1 MIYLPTLHSFAM
13 DNVFTG
19 SEGNLRFRIVPK
31 VVKLP
36 NSKEVDM
43 ENSSIEAEYWYGP
56 LCYEK
61 STVEGK
67 EVFPMSEEGR
77 ANLQAWLDSKCTLP
91 FGEGGPRSGG

>member
-13 DNVFTG
+13 NNVFTG

-31 VVKLP
+31 VVKLTG
-36 NSKEVDM
+36 SKEVDM

-77 ANLQAWLDSKCTLP
+77 TALQNWLEQKM
-91 FGEGGPRSGG
+91 